1 MKGLPISIFS
11 NPRYRKCANG
21 GLSEFHNEALVIGE
35 GIPEVFEAN
44 GLPVLKLVKGNLPG
58 LAKLVPA
65 DAGDKWVMFGGNYA
79 GTSDSRFTKAVEKIT
94 GSPFSRALPIHDRI
108 E

>member
-1 MKGLPISIFS
+1 MKGLSIAIFS
-11 NPRYRKCANG
+11 NPLYRKCANG
-21 GLSEFHNEALVIGE
+21 GLSEFHDEALVIGE

-65 DAGDKWVMFGGNYA
+65 GMEGKWFMFGGNYA
-79 GTSDSRFTKAVEKIT
+79 ATSDSRFSKAVEKIT
-94 GSPFSRALPIHDRI
+94 GAPFSGALPIHDRV